1 MARLAP
7 GAAVVDMVYG
17 PRSTRLVQ
25 EVRARG
31 GIAVDGREVLLHQAL
46 DQFHLMTGCELPET
60 LAREI
65 LDLEDGGDAGRPSQ
79 PKETED

>member
-1 MARLAP
+1 MAP

-17 PRSTRLVQ
+17 PRPTRLVR

-31 GIAVDGREVLLHQAL
+31 VVAVDGREVLLHQAL
-46 DQFHLMTGCELPET
+46 DQFRLMTGVELPEP

-65 LDLEDGGDAGRPSQ
+65 LGLKDE
-79 PKETED
+79 ETED